1 MNGLQKILDL
11 IKKTGDR
18 LVVLETESETPFVVM
33 TLDDYEKLI
42 RPRSNI
48 GALSEGELLDKINQ
62 DIARWR
68 AQQDSEEDD
77 WLREKEE
84 MMPVGTGLRP
94 DWPFESDAEHFGQ
107 EDLFGDLSAESVKE
121 EKEKIP
127 EDQYYFEPVEA

>member
-18 LVVLETESETPFVVM
+18 LVVMETESETPYVVM
-33 TLDDYEKLI
+33 NLDDYEKLV

-68 AQQDSEEDD
+68 VQQDNDDDD
-77 WLREKEE
+77 WLREREE
-84 MMPVGTGLRP
+84 MRLAEADILP
-94 DWPFESDAEHFGQ
+94 DWPSEPEDFFGNRP
-107 EDLFGDLSAESVKE
+107 AESVKE
-121 EKEKIP
+121 EKEKAP